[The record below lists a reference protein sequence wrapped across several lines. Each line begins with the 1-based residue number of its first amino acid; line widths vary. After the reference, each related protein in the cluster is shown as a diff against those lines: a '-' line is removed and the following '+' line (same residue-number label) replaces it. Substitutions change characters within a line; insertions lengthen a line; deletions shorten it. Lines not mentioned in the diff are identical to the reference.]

1 MILITKGTNNTVVFT
16 LQEKTT
22 LPNANYLF
30 EFISTQTK
38 VSKTCVATDTSE
50 YKDRF
55 NSFEIIERANAN
67 GLLAEVELDAG
78 FWQYKVYSQSL
89 ATNLDTALTHEVVET
104 GLAYVV
110 GTGQEK
116 STYNQ
121 QPTNA
126 FVYNG

>member
-30 EFISTQTK
+30 EFISTQTN
-38 VSKTCVATDTSE
+38 VSKTCVAADTSE

-55 NSFEIIERANAN
+55 NSFEIIERTSAN

-78 FWQYKVYSQSL
+78 FWRYKVYSQSS
-89 ATNLDTALTHEVVET
+89 AANLDITLTHEVVET

-110 GTGQEK
+110 GTEQEK
-116 STYNQ
+116 YIYNQ
-121 QPTNA
+121 QPSNA